1 MRQVHPLAPMVL
13 AVVAIALLSLMDGVM
28 KGASLAIGAYSAM
41 LWRGV
46 VGAPVTFAVW
56 RAGRGAWPAAAVVRV
71 HLLRG
76 VVTAAM
82 AVLFFHSLTL
92 LPLAQAIAISFFAPL
107 IALYLAVVTLGERIE
122 TKAIA
127 ASLIGLVGVAVI
139 CWPELAGVSGGDG
152 DAKRLEGI
160 GAVVASAFLY
170 AWNLVLQRRQALIAS
185 PREIS
190 FFQTVTTLIAL
201 AGFAPFFARWPDGT
215 AIGLIAAASALSIV
229 SQLMLAWAYARAEAQ
244 VLVPLEYSAFV
255 WAAAVGWLAFGE
267 GVTTTTLVGV
277 ALIVGGCLV
286 AARKSPPEPVAA

>member
-1 MRQVHPLAPMVL
+1 MRHPLAPIVL
-13 AVVAIALLSLMDGVM
+13 AVIAIALLSVMDGVM
-28 KGASLAIGAYSAM
+28 KGASLALGAYSAM

-56 RAGRGAWPAAAVVRV
+56 RAGNGAWPAASVLKV

-76 VVTAAM
+76 VVTAGM

-107 IALYLAVVTLGERIE
+107 IALYLAAVTLGERIE
-122 TKAIA
+122 GKAIV
-127 ASLIGLVGVAVI
+127 ASLIGLLGVAVI
-139 CWPELAGVSGGDG
+139 CWPELEGGG
-152 DAKRLEGI
+152 GPGRVEGI
-160 GAVVASAFLY
+160 AAVVASAFLY

-190 FFQTVTTLIAL
+190 FFQTVTSLAAL
-201 AGFAPFFARWPDGT
+201 AGFAPFFARWPGE
-215 AIGLIAAASALSIV
+215 ALWLIAAASALSIV
-229 SQLMLAWAYARAEAQ
+229 SQLLLAWAYARAEAQ
-244 VLVPLEYSAFV
+244 VLVPMEYTAFG

-267 GVTTTTLVGV
+267 AVSATTLVGV

-286 AARKSPPEPVAA
+286 AARRTPPEPVAA

>member
-1 MRQVHPLAPMVL
+1 MRHPLAPIVL
-13 AVVAIALLSLMDGVM
+13 AVIAIALLSVMDGVM
-28 KGASLAIGAYSAM
+28 KGASLALGAYSAM

-56 RAGRGAWPAAAVVRV
+56 RAGNGAWPAASVLKV

-76 VVTAAM
+76 VVTAGM

-107 IALYLAVVTLGERIE
+107 IALYLAAVTLGERIE
-122 TKAIA
+122 GKAIA
-127 ASLIGLVGVAVI
+127 ASLIGLLGVAVI
-139 CWPELAGVSGGDG
+139 CWPELEGGG
-152 DAKRLEGI
+152 GPGRVEGI
-160 GAVVASAFLY
+160 AAVVASAFLY

-190 FFQTVTTLIAL
+190 FFQTVTSLAAL
-201 AGFAPFFARWPDGT
+201 AGFAPFFARWPGE
-215 AIGLIAAASALSIV
+215 ALWLIAAASALSIV
-229 SQLMLAWAYARAEAQ
+229 SQLLLAWAYARAEAQ
-244 VLVPLEYSAFV
+244 VLVPMEYTAFG

-267 GVTTTTLVGV
+267 AVSATTLVGV

-286 AARKSPPEPVAA
+286 AARRTPPEPVAA